1 MAARQHDKHAGGSC
15 LRWARGEN
23 AAVLRFRPHDTAID
37 LVLVGRVSATERANA
52 CSRLEAEAGLA
63 LALGVGGVG
72 AVMRRYR
79 GSARLTLV
87 AVRLR
92 EEGSEEGR

>member
-1 MAARQHDKHAGGSC
+1 M
-15 LRWARGEN
+15 RWARGEN

-63 LALGVGGVG
+63 LALALGVGGVG

-92 EEGSEEGR
+92 EEDSEESR

>member
-63 LALGVGGVG
+63 LGVGGVG

-87 AVRLR
+87 AVGLG
-92 EEGSEEGR
+92 EEGSEESR

>member
-1 MAARQHDKHAGGSC
+1 M
-15 LRWARGEN
+15 RWARGEN

>member
-1 MAARQHDKHAGGSC
+1 MM
-15 LRWARGEN
+15 
-23 AAVLRFRPHDTAID
+23 VLLVVGLYFFLI
-37 LVLVGRVSATERANA
+37 LVLALTLA
-52 CSRLEAEAGLA
+52 LA

-92 EEGSEEGR
+92 EEDSEESR